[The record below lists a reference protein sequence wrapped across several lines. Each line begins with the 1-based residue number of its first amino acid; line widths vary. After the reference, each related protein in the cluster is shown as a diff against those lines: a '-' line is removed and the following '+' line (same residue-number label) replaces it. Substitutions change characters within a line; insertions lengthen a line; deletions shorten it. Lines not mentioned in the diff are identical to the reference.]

1 MADKTT
7 TTNELKLVAGFV
19 DGDERTLRFSD
30 PKSTIT
36 AAQIEALNASAS
48 SVLIGDKYGAP
59 FSMFLDAAIVE
70 KITTELDLTP
80 QT

>member
-1 MADKTT
+1 MADKTS
-7 TTNELKLVAGFV
+7 TTNELKIVAGFV

-36 AAQIEALNASAS
+36 AADIEALNAAAS

-59 FSMFLDAAIVE
+59 FNMFLDAAIVE
-70 KITTELDLTP
+70 KTTTELDLTP
-80 QT
+80 QS

>member
-7 TTNELKLVAGFV
+7 VTKELKIVAGFV
-19 DGDERTLRFSD
+19 DGDERTLSFSD

-36 AAQIEALNASAS
+36 AADIEALNASAS

-59 FSMFLDAAIVE
+59 FNMFLDAAIVN
-70 KITTELDLTP
+70 KVVTEFDLTP
-80 QT
+80 QE